1 MSKFTTRENALSC
14 ELAPLDNQ
22 VHKTDDPLPLGH
34 LSYIFSGKKGSGKST
49 LILNLLKRKT
59 SPYYRHFD
67 NIFMVSP
74 TAKRDPK
81 FEKLIEELQR
91 DGKFYDTLDET
102 TINDIIEKIKT
113 FNDKFLEEHPKKK
126 PFNLILLDDC
136 IHMMPTSTQQSTIQQ
151 LFTNQRHL
159 KVSLFVAT
167 QKLNKLP
174 TLCRANAD
182 LISFFPNDNRKEFEC
197 LENEWSIDPKLLK
210 SVYEFAI
217 DQPNSFLHISF
228 FGRKPTFFKK
238 FDRIIYDDSPKNEEK
253 QNHSI

>member
-1 MSKFTTRENALSC
+1 MFKTRENALSC

-22 VHKTDDPLPLGH
+22 VHKTDDPLPEGH
-34 LSYIFSGKKGSGKST
+34 ISYIFCGKKGSGKST

-59 SPYYRHFD
+59 SPYHRRFD
-67 NIFMVSP
+67 NIYMISP
-74 TAKRDPK
+74 TAMRDPK
-81 FEKLIEELQR
+81 FDKLIEELQR
-91 DGKFYDTLDET
+91 DGKFYEELNEEN
-102 TINDIIEKIKT
+102 INNIIEKIKA
-113 FNDKFLEEHPKKK
+113 FNDKFAEEFPKKK
-126 PFNLILLDDC
+126 PFNLLLLDDC

-151 LFTNQRHL
+151 LWTNQRHL
-159 KVSLFVAT
+159 KLSIFLAT

-210 SVYEFAI
+210 SVYDFAT
-217 DQPNSFLHISF
+217 DSPNSFLHISF

-238 FDRIIYDDSPKNEEK
+238 FDRIILE
-253 QNHSI
+253 

>member
-1 MSKFTTRENALSC
+1 MNRFSLRENALSC
-14 ELAPLDNQ
+14 DLAPMDNQ

-34 LSYIFSGKKGSGKST
+34 VSYIFCGKKGSGKST

-67 NIFMVSP
+67 NIYMISP

-81 FEKLIEELQR
+81 FEKLIEELSR

-102 TINDIIEKIKT
+102 TINDIIQKITK
-113 FNDKFLEEHPKKK
+113 FNEDFLEEHPKKK
-126 PFNLILLDDC
+126 PFNLLILDDC
-136 IHMMPTSTQQSTIQQ
+136 IHMMPTSTAQSTLQQ
-151 LFTNQRHL
+151 LFSNQRHSKL
-159 KVSLFVAT
+159 SLFLAT

-182 LISFFPNDNRKEFEC
+182 LISFFPNDNKKEFEC

-210 SVYEFAI
+210 AVYEFAI
-217 DQPNSFLHISF
+217 DAPNSFLHISF
-228 FGRKPTFFKK
+228 FGRKPTFFRK
-238 FDRIIYDDSPKNEEK
+238 FDRIVFSEDDKK
-253 QNHSI
+253 